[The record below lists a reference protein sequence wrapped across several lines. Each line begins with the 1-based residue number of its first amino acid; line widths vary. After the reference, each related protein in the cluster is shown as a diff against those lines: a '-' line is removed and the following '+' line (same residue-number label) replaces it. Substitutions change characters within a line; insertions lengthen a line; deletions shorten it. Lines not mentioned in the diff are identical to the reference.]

1 MKLSQ
6 LMLAGDY
13 LSYKGDWATNT
24 AYNVNDCVTWTDGH
38 LYEVIK
44 AHTSSATL
52 DPSNTEYYKA
62 MTASKADQIILRYN
76 DTITDAILAKLVKA
90 QNNGK
95 QIKVE
100 LPVPNNYV
108 VIAPSVNPS
117 KIYGYTTLTDGS
129 HTSYNEFILI
139 GEKNSQIKVYQRNV
153 SMANPSSAPAFSESG
168 LDGNIVFTVGL

>member
-13 LSYKGDWATNT
+13 LTYKGDWVTNT

-44 AHTSSATL
+44 AHTSSSTI

-62 MTASKADQIILRYN
+62 MTASKAEQIILSYN
-76 DTITDAILAKLVKA
+76 GTITDAILAKLVKA
-90 QNNGK
+90 QNSGK

-100 LPVPNNYV
+100 LPVPNSHV
-108 VIAPSVNPS
+108 VIAPSVNPY
-117 KIYGYTTLTDGS
+117 KIYGYTTLTEDS
-129 HTSYNEFILI
+129 HSGYKEFILA
-139 GEKNSQIKVYQRNV
+139 GEKGSRIKVYFRNV
-153 SMANPSSAPAFSESG
+153 SMSNPSNAPAYSEAS
-168 LDGNIVFTVGL
+168 LNGNIIFTIGL